1 MEYLSNVLEDAGPMV
16 APCSD
21 LDESDTL
28 QAKETS
34 EMPFGQLVYGWD
46 DKALHNSDAEEDIE
60 EQI

>member
-1 MEYLSNVLEDAGPMV
+1 MEYLSNVLEDAGLMV

-34 EMPFGQLVYGWD
+34 EMPFG
-46 DKALHNSDAEEDIE
+46 
-60 EQI
+60 

>member
-1 MEYLSNVLEDAGPMV
+1 MV

-46 DKALHNSDAEEDIE
+46 DKALHNCDADEDIE
-60 EQI
+60 E